1 MTTAPSGSSLEIDY
15 YLERVAAALA
25 DLPLDVREDLME
37 DLPAHFAEVLE
48 EQGGSLVER
57 LGPPDAYAAEL
68 RAAAGIE
75 PGRAGAAA
83 RGGIDVELLR
93 QRLRT
98 LDERSGRVIG
108 YERATDFLRLLR
120 PAWWIARGVAL
131 VVLIFAFDIIPLDR
145 LDDPIGL
152 VLMAAAAVVSVRIG
166 ATGRP
171 RLPRAVGIGVSAV
184 AGLGLLFIAVTFP
197 GALWRYSGSQ
207 AYYDSGSNNPYQ
219 YVVDV
224 YPVDQNGRPLQGVTL
239 YDQDGNVINLGDPYR
254 CHVDPTA
261 GEMRAETPSY
271 PLCPIGRVNPSGG
284 AAPSLAGSPGPSPSA
299 SPDSSPSVSPN
310 PSPSVSPSP
319 SR

>member
-25 DLPLDVREDLME
+25 DLPPDVRDDLME

-75 PGRAGAAA
+75 AGRAPAAA

-93 QRLRT
+93 LRLGT
-98 LDERSGRVIG
+98 LDERSGQVIG

-120 PAWWIARGVAL
+120 PAWWIARGVAI
-131 VVLIFAFDIIPLDR
+131 VVLIFALDIIPTDR

-152 VLMAAAAVVSVRIG
+152 VLMAAAAVFSVRIG

-171 RLPRAVGIGVSAV
+171 RVPRTVGIGVSVVAV
-184 AGLGLLFIAVTFP
+184 LGLLFIAVNLP
-197 GALWRYSGSQ
+197 GSLWRLSDSSRSYDNGS
-207 AYYDSGSNNPYQ
+207 YNPYSN
-219 YVVDV
+219 VIDV
-224 YPVDQNGRPLQGVTL
+224 YPVDENGRPLHNVTL
-239 YDQDGNVINLGDPYR
+239 YDQDGNAITIGDPYR
-254 CHVDPTA
+254 CDNDQDTGGVHTTRPA
-261 GEMRAETPSY
+261 Y
-271 PLCPIGRVNPSGG
+271 PLCPLGRVDPS
-284 AAPSLAGSPGPSPSA
+284 ASSAPSVSTVPSAGASPSPSG
-299 SPDSSPSVSPN
+299 SPSVSP
-310 PSPSVSPSP
+310 P
-319 SR
+319 R